1 MTRRLAIAVSA
12 VALAAAAQ
20 EFDSAAVS
28 TLMVP
33 MRDGVKL
40 STDVYRPGRNGQP
53 VDGKFPVLLV
63 RTPYN
68 KTGSRADGE
77 YLARRG
83 FVVAAQDCRGR
94 FASEGEFYAF
104 VNEGKDGYD
113 AIEWA
118 AAQPWSNGK
127 VGTFGGSYLAWDQY
141 HAAMYRPPHLEA
153 MFAVVGGANFYQE
166 FGYPGGTL
174 NLGWPAWLL
183 GTARTSQQAE
193 RNPSLAEPLAAVMK
207 DPGPWLRE
215 EPRKRGEIF
224 REFPAHRRMY
234 EDLYGHPNLDSYWK
248 QRGFYTTGYYREMKD
263 VPMLFLTGWY
273 DYFGPGS
280 IGSFAAL
287 SRIQKTTKKLIVG
300 PWPHGV
306 GGRECGDAW
315 FGDSAGFDI
324 RATMA
329 AWFGQWLRGDPP
341 PAGTEP
347 VRIFRMGGGDGA
359 RTASGKLNHGGEW
372 RTAAAWPPPAASPVR
387 YHLQAGG
394 GLGTQAPAGTAAPS
408 SFVFDPANPVP
419 TIGGRYALGA
429 VTPLCAQDQVCS
441 PKILGCSDSKPLKE
455 RPDVLSFST
464 PPLESPV
471 EATGTIRAKL
481 WISSDAEDTD
491 FTAKLVDVYPSG
503 YALSLT
509 DGQIRARFRK
519 SFERPAPLKPGKV
532 YEVTIDLGPTSN
544 LFATGHKIRVD
555 ISSSN
560 FPRFESQTRKA
571 RNAVYHDARRPSC
584 IELPVIR

>member
-1 MTRRLAIAVSA
+1 MSRQLALVLFASVITVQ
-12 VALAAAAQ
+12 AQ

-28 TLMVP
+28 TQMVA

-40 STDVYRPGRNGQP
+40 ATDIYRPARGGQP

-68 KTGSRADGE
+68 KAGSRGDGE
-77 YLARRG
+77 YLAKHG
-83 FVVAAQDCRGR
+83 FVVTAQDCRGR
-94 FASEGEFYAF
+94 FASEGDFYAF

-113 AIEWA
+113 SIEWA

-166 FGYPGGTL
+166 YGYPGGAL
-174 NLGWPAWLL
+174 NLGWPAWILSS
-183 GTARTSQQAE
+183 ARSSQQAA
-193 RNPSLAEPLAAVMK
+193 RNPELAEPLAAVMK

-215 EPRKRGEIF
+215 DPQERGEIF

-234 EDLYGHPNLDSYWK
+234 DDLYGHPNFDGYWK
-248 QRGFYTTGYYREMKD
+248 QRGFYTAGYYREMKD

-280 IGSFAAL
+280 IRSFAAL
-287 SRIQKTTKKLIVG
+287 SRTQKAPKKLIVG

-315 FGDSAGFDI
+315 FGDTSGLDV
-324 RATMA
+324 RAQMVS
-329 AWFGQWLRGDPP
+329 WFGQWLRGDA
-341 PAGTEP
+341 PAAEAES

-359 RTASGKLNHGGEW
+359 RTSSGKMNHGGEW
-372 RTAAAWPPPAASPVR
+372 RTAIAWPPPASSPVR
-387 YHLQAGG
+387 YHLLAGG
-394 GLGTQAPAGTAAPS
+394 ALSTQKPTAKAGAST
-408 SFVFDPANPVP
+408 FVFDPSNPVP
-419 TIGGRYALGA
+419 TIGGRYGLGS
-429 VTPLCAQDQVCS
+429 VTPLCAQDQACS
-441 PKILGCSDSKPLKE
+441 PKTLGCADTKPLAE

-464 PPLESPV
+464 SALESPV
-471 EATGTIRAKL
+471 EVTGFVLAKL
-481 WISSDAEDTD
+481 WISSDVEDTD

-503 YALSLT
+503 YALILA
-509 DGQIRARFRK
+509 DGQICARFRK
-519 SFERPAPLKPGKV
+519 SFERPEPMKPGKV

-544 LFATGHKIRVD
+544 LFERGHKIRVD

-560 FPRFESQTRKA
+560 FPKFEHQTRKA
-571 RNAVYHDARRPSC
+571 RNTVYHGAGRSSYV
-584 IELPVIR
+584 ELPVIR